1 VDVIDLA
8 ILLVVELSLDIICAC
23 LTSFKPVLS
32 SEYML
37 FLKSTKNGSS
47 GGTPIKY
54 YKNTRGH
61 VPAVNRVP
69 PEQRIAVPTVHAWS
83 AKDIQYPGM
92 AKQVMH
98 MCCEESRV
106 GVKHSAGHGV
116 PTQGDEV
123 AALAKAVMEMLEGLE

>member
-1 VDVIDLA
+1 MAWLQLGVHVVFMIGDQVDRLWGRD
-8 ILLVVELSLDIICAC
+8 
-23 LTSFKPVLS
+23 F
-32 SEYML
+32 
-37 FLKSTKNGSS
+37 
-47 GGTPIKY
+47 